1 MVKTTHEE
9 SDDLSE
15 RVPVGSL
22 KNVPY
27 RFPAGYHDARH
38 PINVFPIARSP
49 IVRCK
54 YCGGRVDITLG
65 GHWGRDAQGNPW
77 KYVNH
82 QCNGTHG
89 HLRIH
94 PKRLAPLDDVLA
106 QWVISDWP
114 CLALDSCEVEPDGTC
129 EHGFPSWLTYLQ
141 PRLYID

>member
-22 KNVPY
+22 KLPPVGTGG
-27 RFPAGYHDARH
+27 RRVILEAG
-38 PINVFPIARSP
+38 PGSPGP
-49 IVRCK
+49 IVTCK
-54 YCGGRVDITLG
+54 HCGVAVDASTPAAHWTRDRLG
-65 GHWGRDAQGNPW
+65 KFW
-77 KYVNH
+77 KMVPH
-82 QCNGTHG
+82 DCAGTHG
-89 HLRIH
+89 FLRVH
-94 PKRLAPLDDVLA
+94 PKRLAPPDDVLA

-129 EHGFPSWLTYLQ
+129 EHGFPSWLVYLQ